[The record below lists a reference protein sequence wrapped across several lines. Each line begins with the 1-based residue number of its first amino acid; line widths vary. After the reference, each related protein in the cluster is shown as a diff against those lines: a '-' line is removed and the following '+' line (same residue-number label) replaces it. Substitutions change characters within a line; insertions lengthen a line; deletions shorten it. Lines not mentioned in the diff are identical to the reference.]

1 MNNKLF
7 EESKWN
13 YYVSVIPIMLFFTT
27 FLVWASFSE
36 VDEVIRGTG
45 KIIPS
50 SQTKIIQNFE
60 GGIISS
66 IKVKE
71 GDHVKKGQV
80 LYTLANA
87 FFNADL
93 KSKEIELLSYK
104 ASAIR
109 IKHSIDDK
117 TILIFPDDIKNEIP
131 EIIKNE
137 YEIFAEDLRNNENKI
152 RISQNKLK
160 QKKYKLIELETK
172 FENLGIELNLGQANM
187 RIQEKLY
194 KNKVISQKTYID
206 ELSKKQNI
214 VTRISEIRNNIPII
228 KEEIFEYE
236 GNIQNVKSEIRSKYL
251 LKHSLLKIEIN
262 KLSERNKA
270 NLDRDQRKYVVSP
283 VNGIINKLHF
293 YTLGG
298 IVKAGDKMVEIIPVD
313 DSLSIEGKIKSAD
326 RASIW
331 MGQEVSIEITAYD
344 FSKYGLL
351 KGKLIYISPDS
362 FEDRAGNVFYIVKV
376 KSDSNSFEGDLPILA
391 GMLANLNILTGKKSI
406 IEYILKPLKNIKRNA
421 LSEQ

>member
-1 MNNKLF
+1 MNNRLF

-27 FLVWASFSE
+27 FLVWATFSE

-60 GGIISS
+60 GGIIAS
-66 IKVKE
+66 INVKE
-71 GDHVKKGQV
+71 GDHVKKGEV
-80 LYTLANA
+80 LYTLSNA

-109 IKHSIDDK
+109 IKHSIDNK
-117 TILIFPDDIKNEIP
+117 EILIFPKNIKNSIP
-131 EIIKNE
+131 GIIENE
-137 YEIFAEDLRNNENKI
+137 YEIFEEDLRNNRNKI
-152 RISQNKLK
+152 KISQNKLK

-214 VTRISEIRNNIPII
+214 VTRLSEIRNNIPII
-228 KEEIFEYE
+228 EEEILEYE
-236 GNIQNVKSEIRSKYL
+236 GNIENVKSEIRSKYL

-270 NLDRDQRKYVVSP
+270 NEDRDQRKYVLSP

-293 YTLGG
+293 YTVGG

-331 MGQEVSIEITAYD
+331 MGQDVSIEVTAYD

-376 KSDSNSFEGDLPILA
+376 KSDSNSFEGNLPILP